1 MSNEP
6 EDKSEIKVEK
16 ITEAVTKFKNDL
28 TVLTKDLQLDVD
40 AWRFSVESQK
50 EAVKVDV
57 AFTLTIKKK
66 TDNKEKKRKYR
77 HETICK
83 PLFRLRLFYGNEG

>member
-66 TDNKEKKRKYR
+66 SENKE
-77 HETICK
+77 
-83 PLFRLRLFYGNEG
+83 

>member
-40 AWRFSVESQK
+40 AWRFSVERQK

-66 TDNKEKKRKYR
+66 TDNKE
-77 HETICK
+77 
-83 PLFRLRLFYGNEG
+83 

>member
-1 MSNEP
+1 MLCCIIILQKRKTKWRGELMSNEP

-66 TDNKEKKRKYR
+66 SENKE
-77 HETICK
+77 
-83 PLFRLRLFYGNEG
+83 

>member
-1 MSNEP
+1 MMSNKTEEKP
-6 EDKSEIKVEK
+6 EVKVEK
-16 ITEAVTKFKNDL
+16 IKEAVTKFKDDL
-28 TVLTKDLQLDVD
+28 TSLTKDLQLDVD

-66 TDNKEKKRKYR
+66 SDK
-77 HETICK
+77 
-83 PLFRLRLFYGNEG
+83 NE

>member
-1 MSNEP
+1 MSNET
-6 EDKSEIKVEK
+6 EEKSEVKVEK
-16 ITEAVTKFKNDL
+16 IKEAVTKFKDDL
-28 TVLTKDLQLDVD
+28 TSLTKDLQLDVD

-66 TDNKEKKRKYR
+66 SEK
-77 HETICK
+77 
-83 PLFRLRLFYGNEG
+83 NE

>member
-1 MSNEP
+1 LISNES
-6 EDKSEIKVEK
+6 EDKSEVKVEK

-50 EAVKVDV
+50 EAVKVNV

-66 TDNKEKKRKYR
+66 SENKE
-77 HETICK
+77 
-83 PLFRLRLFYGNEG
+83 

>member
-1 MSNEP
+1 MILQQRKTKWRCELMSNEP

-66 TDNKEKKRKYR
+66 TDNKE
-77 HETICK
+77 
-83 PLFRLRLFYGNEG
+83 

>member
-1 MSNEP
+1 MSNES
-6 EDKSEIKVEK
+6 EDKSEVKVEK

-66 TDNKEKKRKYR
+66 SENKE
-77 HETICK
+77 
-83 PLFRLRLFYGNEG
+83 

>member
-66 TDNKEKKRKYR
+66 TDNKE
-77 HETICK
+77 
-83 PLFRLRLFYGNEG
+83 

>member
-1 MSNEP
+1 MSNKTEEKP
-6 EDKSEIKVEK
+6 EVKVEK
-16 ITEAVTKFKNDL
+16 IKEAVTKFKDDL
-28 TVLTKDLQLDVD
+28 TSLTKDLQLDVD

-66 TDNKEKKRKYR
+66 SDK
-77 HETICK
+77 
-83 PLFRLRLFYGNEG
+83 NE